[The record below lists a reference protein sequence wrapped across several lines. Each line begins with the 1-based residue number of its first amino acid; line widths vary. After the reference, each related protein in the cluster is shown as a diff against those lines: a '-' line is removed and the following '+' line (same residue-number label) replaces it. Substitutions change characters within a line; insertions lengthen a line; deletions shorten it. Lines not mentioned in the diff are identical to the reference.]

1 MSVSKPISHPV
12 LHRLRRLVVGKSVPT
27 RSGVWQAEDATSPL
41 VASIDAIL
49 PQTQCTQ
56 CGYQGCK
63 PYAEAIARGE
73 ANINQCPPGGDA
85 GIHALASLLQRPY
98 IPLNLQHGVQKPRQV
113 AVIDEQTCIGCTL
126 CIQACPV
133 DAILGASK
141 QMHTVISDECTGCE
155 LCIAP
160 CPVDCIS
167 MQAPPARVQPSWR
180 YLQLAPHAPAGPL
193 DVQAASIARE
203 RHAFR
208 LQRQAREQEERARKL
223 AQRRAASTSNAS
235 VHDPAAEQAALAKK
249 AAIAAAMARVQA
261 QKAATAP
268 RNTEVVSPSVAAEIA
283 AIEAR
288 RAQLKKTDDS
298 AD

>member
-1 MSVSKPISHPV
+1 MSVSKPISHP
-12 LHRLRRLVVGKSVPT
+12 LLPSPRRFVVGNASASAFGAPA
-27 RSGVWQAEDATSPL
+27 AEGKIDPL

-63 PYAEAIARGE
+63 PYAEAIARGD
-73 ANINQCPPGGDA
+73 ANINQCPPGGEA
-85 GIHALASLLQRPY
+85 GVQALANLLRRPY
-98 IPLNLQHGVQKPRQV
+98 IPLNPQHGVQKPRQV

-141 QMHTVISDECTGCE
+141 QMHTVIADECTGCE

-167 MQAPPARVQPSWR
+167 MQAPPVTARQGWR
-180 YLQLAPHAPAGPL
+180 YPESAVHAPDGPL
-193 DVQAASIARE
+193 DVQAANIARE

-208 LQRQAREQEERARKL
+208 LQRQVREQEERARKL
-223 AQRRAASTSNAS
+223 AQRRAAATQGSSQ
-235 VHDPAAEQAALAKK
+235 DPAAEKAALAKK

-261 QKAATAP
+261 QKAAVAP
-268 RNTEVVSPSVAAEIA
+268 RNTEALSPTVAAEIA

-288 RAQLKKTDDS
+288 RAQIKKDQ
-298 AD
+298 

>member
-1 MSVSKPISHPV
+1 MSVPKPISHPV
-12 LHRLRRLVVGKSVPT
+12 LHRLRRLVVGKSHT
-27 RSGVWQAEDATSPL
+27 SNASTLHASGETSPL
-41 VASIDAIL
+41 VVSIDAIL

-85 GIHALASLLQRPY
+85 GIRALASLLKRPY
-98 IPLNLQHGVQKPRQV
+98 IPLNPEHGVQKPSQV
-113 AVIDEQTCIGCTL
+113 AFIDEQTCIGCTL

-167 MQAPPARVQPSWR
+167 MQAPPISARRGWR
-180 YLQLAPHAPAGPL
+180 YPEFVPHAPAGPL
-193 DVQAASIARE
+193 DVQAANIARD

-208 LQRQAREQEERARKL
+208 LQRQAREHEERARKL
-223 AQRRAASTSNAS
+223 AQRRAASANAS
-235 VHDPAAEQAALAKK
+235 THNPAAEQAALAKK

-261 QKAATAP
+261 QKAAAAP
-268 RNTEVVSPSVAAEIA
+268 RNTEVVSPTVAAEIA

-288 RAQLKKTDDS
+288 RAQLKKTDGS